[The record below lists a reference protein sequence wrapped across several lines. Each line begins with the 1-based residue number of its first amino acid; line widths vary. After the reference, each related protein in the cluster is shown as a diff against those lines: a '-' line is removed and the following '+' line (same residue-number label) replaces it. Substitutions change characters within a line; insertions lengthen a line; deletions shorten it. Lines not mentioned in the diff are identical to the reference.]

1 MNSLYKALN
10 EEDVMKA
17 RFNLLDDGEY
27 DAVVKM
33 ASRRMSKSGNVMAD
47 MVLSVFDSNGHPTDV
62 RDFLV
67 FMPTMLWKIKHFCD
81 SSGQEQLYAEEKFC
95 PENAA
100 MQHVRVRIGRQTGNE
115 IPEDKLNGKPYGS
128 RYPDKNVVEDYIAG
142 KSATPPARKEDNF
155 HDDQIPF

>member
-1 MNSLYKALN
+1 MSLYRALN

-33 ASRRMSKSGNVMAD
+33 ASRRMSQAGNVMAD
-47 MVLSVFDSNGHPTDV
+47 MVLSVFDENGHPHDV

-67 FMPTMLWKIKHFCD
+67 FTQAMLWKIKHFCD
-81 SSGQEQLYAEEKFC
+81 SSGQEQLYKDDKFT
-95 PENAA
+95 PEDAA
-100 MQHVRVRIGRQTGNE
+100 MQHVRIRLGRQIGNE

-142 KSATPPARKEDNF
+142 KNATPPAAKKDDF
-155 HDDQIPF
+155 HDDLIPF